1 MKKPLVVVVQAS
13 SRSWSG
19 GNDLCMNL
27 MDSSPVISH
36 TVNSLKTRYQS
47 IIIAAPEFDRG
58 GLDFLKDTDESVITY
73 YGQDESPLSR
83 IVAATSH
90 LSGDEYILRLNALNF
105 CVDLD
110 AADEMYSMATG
121 DRLDMVRFSENFPA
135 LFSSD
140 IYKISILRQLLR
152 LNLDSKYH
160 VHPKYYLSESK
171 GFRSAVYTPPPYRYT
186 DELLKTVR
194 NACTSS
200 IYQSRIE
207 VDLSKSVK
215 SGDSI
220 RHHYEM
226 TIPYLDSSFHVL
238 DLACGSGFGAG
249 LLARS
254 VRKVTGIDIDG
265 QQLDQFIRDDN
276 RNNIELVETDC
287 LCTGFPDAH
296 YDCIT
301 AFEIIEHVDPD
312 ALLREIIRLLKP
324 GGLCFISTPQNILGH
339 IPSTPDH
346 VREFS
351 LSGLLAVVSG
361 YLEVERVIGIKQ
373 GTISFENDPV
383 GSNTFLICKKQIT
396 TE

>member
-1 MKKPLVVVVQAS
+1 MCSMTKPIVVVQAS

-36 TVNSLKTRYQS
+36 TINALKTRYQN
-47 IIIAAPEFDRG
+47 IIIAAPEFDQG
-58 GLDFLKDTDESVITY
+58 GLDFLKGSDNSLIIH

-110 AADEMYSMATG
+110 AADEMYSLSVTEQ
-121 DRLDMVRFSENFPA
+121 LDMVRFPENFPS
-135 LFSSD
+135 LFTSD
-140 IYKISILRQLLR
+140 IYKISILRQLLT

-160 VHPKYYLSESK
+160 VHPKYYLSESN
-171 GFRSAVYTPPPYRYT
+171 GFRSAIYTPPSYRYT

-194 NACTSS
+194 NACSSS

-207 VDLSKSVK
+207 VDLLKSVK
-215 SGDSI
+215 SADSI

-226 TIPYLDSSFHVL
+226 TIPYLDKSFQVL
-238 DLACGSGFGAG
+238 DLACGSGFGAD
-249 LLARS
+249 LLSGS
-254 VRKVTGIDIDG
+254 VSKVTGIDIDG
-265 QQLDQFIRDDN
+265 RQLGKFKSN
-276 RNNIELVETDC
+276 NPGNNIEFIVADV
-287 LCTGFPDAH
+287 LCTGFPDAL

-312 ALLREIIRLLKP
+312 VLLKEIFRLLKP
-324 GGLCFISTPQNILGH
+324 GGLCFISTPQNVLGH

-351 LSGLLAVVSG
+351 LSELLDVVSK
-361 YLEVERVIGIKQ
+361 YFKIEKVIGIKQ
-373 GTISFENDPV
+373 GVIYFENDPL
-383 GSNTFLICKKQIT
+383 GSNTFLLAYKL
-396 TE
+396 